1 MRPKR
6 AALYARTSEDKD
18 DDYII
23 TSQIVEMRTYAERQ
37 GFDITYEFREEFT
50 GTKLERPELSRL
62 RKLIRERKIDVVII
76 YRADR
81 LARKQHIAGFILE
94 EEIFPSGVELHV
106 VTFGGRI
113 RPGTRDVLIFNIEAA
128 IGQDERDV
136 IVERTQ
142 RGKRTKLLGG
152 DGHPPAWI
160 GYGEHAKYGYEKHG
174 KRRNTHHVIV
184 EEEARVVR
192 RIFNLFVH
200 KRKGVFAIAR
210 LLDAEGVPP
219 PSIAKGFQ
227 GSRRITRQWS
237 DATIYKILREHAY
250 TGVWY
255 ANKRH
260 YVNGRTLTR
269 PKEEWVRLDFPELRI
284 IDDKTFYKAQEMLD
298 EGRSKRARV
307 PTNQYLMARQMKCQ
321 CTYSICARTDNRPDR
336 SRTAHYY
343 CTTRMKYKIR
353 PCGMPYVRVKLLDG
367 KVWECITELLENPRA
382 QLEGLRRVQQ
392 QQMEQNADAI
402 AHMKAAEQT
411 IQECERKLS
420 VFSDQEAEGII
431 SRALL
436 RKKKTELDER
446 VARAQTVYDEYASLV
461 EAKVLSND
469 EIAQL
474 TDWFAE
480 LREQIEDGE
489 PLEFETRRAVI
500 EALNITGKMKLE
512 EAEKGTEQVLYLY
525 IHTEYLARI
534 VLQGFGR
541 GNINVPPPHPVWE
554 DSITCRSYRESR
566 AAPGSGLLTWR

>member
-23 TSQIVEMRTYAERQ
+23 TSQIVAMKQYAEQ
-37 GFDITYEFREEFT
+37 HGFEIAHVFREEFT
-50 GTKLERPELSRL
+50 GTKLDRPELSRL
-62 RKLIRERKIDVVII
+62 RKLIRDRKIDVVII

-160 GYGEHAKYGYEKHG
+160 GYGEHAKYGYEKRG

-184 EEEARVVR
+184 EEEAKVVR
-192 RIFNLFVH
+192 HIYDLFAN
-200 KRKGVFAIAR
+200 KRKGVWEIAR

-219 PSIAKGFQ
+219 PSISKGFK
-227 GSRRITRQWS
+227 RYRTHQWS

-250 TGVWY
+250 AGVWY
-255 ANKRH
+255 ANKRQQ
-260 YVNGRTLTR
+260 VNGRTLTR
-269 PKEEWVRLDFPELRI
+269 PKEEWIRLDFPELRI
-284 IDDKTFYKAQEMLD
+284 IDEKTFSKAQEILAN
-298 EGRSKRARV
+298 GRRNRAHP
-307 PTNQYLMARQMKCQ
+307 PTNQYLMARRMRCE
-321 CTYSICARTDNRPDR
+321 CPYTISVRAESRPNRTPLTYYYCA
-336 SRTAHYY
+336 SRTN
-343 CTTRMKYKIR
+343 YKATAC
-353 PCGMPYVRVKLLDG
+353 PMPFMRGNILDT
-367 KVWECITELLENPRA
+367 KVWACITELLENPRA

-402 AHMKAAEQT
+402 AHMKAAENT
-411 IQECERKLS
+411 IKECERLLS
-420 VFSDQEAEGII
+420 VYSDQEAEGLI
-431 SRALL
+431 SRAML
-436 RKKKTELDER
+436 RKKKIELDER
-446 VARAQTVYDEYASLV
+446 VARAQAVYDEYAALV
-461 EAKVLSND
+461 DAKVLSND
-469 EIAQL
+469 EIGQL
-474 TDWFAE
+474 THWLAE

-489 PLEFETRRAVI
+489 PLEFETRRAVV

-512 EAEKGTEQVLYLY
+512 TTEDGTEQVLYLY

-541 GNINVPPPHPVWE
+541 GNHDVPPPHPAWE
-554 DSITCRSYRESR
+554 DSIKCQTGRELM
-566 AAPGSGLLTWR
+566 AAQAPALPAWP

>member
-6 AALYARTSEDKD
+6 AALYARTSEDRD
-18 DDYII
+18 DAYVIA
-23 TSQIVEMRTYAERQ
+23 SQLEEMRKYAERM
-37 GFDITYEFREEFT
+37 GIEIKYEFREEYT
-50 GTKLERPELSRL
+50 GTALHRPQLDRV
-62 RKLIRERKIDVVII
+62 RKLIQERKIDILII
-76 YRADR
+76 FRPDR
-81 LARKQHIAGFILE
+81 LARKQYIAGYILE
-94 EEIFPSGVELHV
+94 EDIFPNDIELHV
-106 VTFGGRI
+106 VSFGGRI
-113 RPGTRDVLIFNIEAA
+113 RPGTRDVLIFNIESA
-128 IGQDERDV
+128 ISQDERDS
-136 IVERTQ
+136 IVEKTQ
-142 RGKRTKLLGG
+142 RGKRAKLTGA
-152 DGHPPAWI
+152 DGHAPAWI
-160 GYGEHAKYGYEKHG
+160 GYGEHAKYGYEKRG

-184 EEEARVVR
+184 EDEARVVR
-192 RIFNLFVH
+192 RIFDLFVH

-219 PSIAKGFQ
+219 PSISKGFQ

-284 IDDKTFYKAQEMLD
+284 VDDNTFHKAQEILN

-307 PTNQYLMARQMKCQ
+307 PTNHYLMARQMKCQ
-321 CTYSICARTDNRPDR
+321 CTYSICARTDNRPDH
-336 SRTAHYY
+336 SRTSHYY

-411 IQECERKLS
+411 IQECERLLS
-420 VFSDQEAEGII
+420 NFSDQEAEGLI
-431 SRALL
+431 SRAML

-446 VARAQTVYDEYASLV
+446 AARAQAVYDEYAALV
-461 EAKVLSND
+461 EAKVLSNE
-469 EIAQL
+469 EIGQL
-474 TDWFAE
+474 THWLAE

-489 PLEFETRRAVI
+489 PLDFETKRAVI
-500 EALNITGKMKLE
+500 EALNVTGKMKLE
-512 EAEKGTEQVLYLY
+512 TNEDGTEQVLYLY

-541 GNINVPPPHPVWE
+541 GNRDVPPPHPAWE
-554 DSITCRSYRESR
+554 DSITCRTGTEST
-566 AAPGSGLLTWR
+566 AAPGSAPPAWP